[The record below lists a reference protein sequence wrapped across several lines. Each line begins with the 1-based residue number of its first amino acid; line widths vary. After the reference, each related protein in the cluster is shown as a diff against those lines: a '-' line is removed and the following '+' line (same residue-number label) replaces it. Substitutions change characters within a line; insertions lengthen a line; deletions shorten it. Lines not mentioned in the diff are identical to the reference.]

1 MWHRR
6 LAIPLLVVSLSAI
19 AFPGCDTDASDDLWD
34 PDAPVGEAP
43 VIESIDTPSITLA
56 GVDVLTINGQNFSTD
71 AGSNV
76 VFFDAVRVP
85 VLEATATQIR
95 VRAPNTPKTGVQIR
109 VAVIGGDAESFS
121 NVVTLDLLPA
131 TEEFGDTLP
140 SELPYATASDAD
152 GNLFVS
158 IFQGGVSVGIRR
170 ITPEGEASQY
180 YTTTFRWDG
189 LDFGPDGALYGARGV
204 LALFRF
210 PPEGGTQATWA
221 VESNTSVVFSDLDF
235 DNLGNVWAVG
245 DNESIYRVASDK
257 SITAFPFSGDVRAV
271 KVAGSDLFLAVMDEG
286 GGEIWRFVID
296 GAGDIGAGEQYFD
309 FGASAGSETEVL
321 SLEVAANGDVF
332 VGTDATD
339 PIWVVHPDKTAEAL
353 YPGVLSRPAASLS
366 WLTDTFLIMAE
377 GLRPGETEPVLH
389 KINTRLNGIR

>member
-1 MWHRR
+1 MGNSGATRVPKHGTWYRR
-6 LAIPLLVVSLSAI
+6 LAIPLLVATLSTI
-19 AFPGCDTDASDDLWD
+19 AFPGCDTEASDDLWD

-43 VIESIDTPSITLA
+43 VIESIDSPAITLA
-56 GVDVLTINGQNFSTD
+56 GVDILTINGQNFSTD
-71 AGSNV
+71 VASNV

-121 NVVTLDLLPA
+121 NVVSLDLLPA

-140 SELPYATASDAD
+140 SEQPYAMATDAD

-180 YTTTFRWDG
+180 YTSTFRWDG

-204 LALFRF
+204 RALFRF

-221 VESNTSVVFSDLDF
+221 VEGNTSVVFSDLDF

-245 DNESIYRVASDK
+245 DNDNIYRVAADK
-257 SITAFPFSGDVRAV
+257 AITAFPFSGDIRAV
-271 KVAGSDLFLAVMDEG
+271 KVAGSDLFAAVMGEG
-286 GGEIWRFVID
+286 GGEI
-296 GAGDIGAGEQYFD
+296 
-309 FGASAGSETEVL
+309 
-321 SLEVAANGDVF
+321 
-332 VGTDATD
+332 
-339 PIWVVHPDKTAEAL
+339 
-353 YPGVLSRPAASLS
+353 
-366 WLTDTFLIMAE
+366 
-377 GLRPGETEPVLH
+377 
-389 KINTRLNGIR
+389 